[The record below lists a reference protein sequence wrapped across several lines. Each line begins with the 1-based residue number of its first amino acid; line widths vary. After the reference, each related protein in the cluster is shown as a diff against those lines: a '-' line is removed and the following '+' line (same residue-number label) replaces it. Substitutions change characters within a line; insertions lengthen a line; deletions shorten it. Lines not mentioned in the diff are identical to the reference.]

1 MAVKA
6 SDNYKVYEN
15 PNGPKVS
22 TVTRKIIEKDGLY
35 FKDID
40 GTGEVSKVND
50 WRLPAA
56 ERAEAY
62 VKTLTLE
69 EKRTFWLNII
79 NQIYVEN
86 GEIKEVMVISPASFI
101 NLQTSAIRRIFS
113 ILSFSEKSRFLLS
126 INNKNR

>member
-6 SDNYKVYEN
+6 SDNFKVYEN

-56 ERAEAY
+56 ERAKAY
-62 VKTLTLE
+62 AEMMTAE
-69 EKRTFWLNII
+69 EKIGQLFISDWRMGKYVPKLQPTDYLN
-79 NQIYVEN
+79 QLQAVAE
-86 GEIKEVMVISPASFI
+86 ECEHFVPVSVAS
-101 NLQTSAIRRIFS
+101 NL
-113 ILSFSEKSRFLLS
+113 LMLG
-126 INNKNR
+126 

>member
-40 GTGEVSKVND
+40 GTVEV
-50 WRLPAA
+50 
-56 ERAEAY
+56 
-62 VKTLTLE
+62 
-69 EKRTFWLNII
+69 
-79 NQIYVEN
+79 
-86 GEIKEVMVISPASFI
+86 
-101 NLQTSAIRRIFS
+101 
-113 ILSFSEKSRFLLS
+113 
-126 INNKNR
+126 